1 MAADYR
7 YAFSVAA
14 QFRPSVWRIDN
25 LGGTGS
31 GSTMRGT
38 TSGQQPLSAIQL
50 HESWTLLLWHSLSA
64 TSLPE
69 VALRQGTP

>member
-1 MAADYR
+1 
-7 YAFSVAA
+7 
-14 QFRPSVWRIDN
+14 
-25 LGGTGS
+25 
-31 GSTMRGT
+31 MRGT
-38 TSGQQPLSAIQL
+38 TSGQQPLSAIHL